1 MKINYKHDKIVGK
14 KRRKFGERQIKK
26 MNIDVNEL
34 EVMED
39 IASLAVVTGEKK
51 EKIFVLAAGN

>member
-1 MKINYKHDKIVGK
+1 
-14 KRRKFGERQIKK
+14 

-51 EKIFVLAAGN
+51 EKYL

>member
-1 MKINYKHDKIVGK
+1 MIKLLIK
-14 KRRKFGERQIKK
+14 KDENSGEKANKK

-39 IASLAVVTGEKK
+39 IASLAVVTGE
-51 EKIFVLAAGN
+51 EKRKYLL

>member
-1 MKINYKHDKIVGK
+1 
-14 KRRKFGERQIKK
+14 

-39 IASLAVVTGEKK
+39 IASIAVVTGEKNICFGSLK
-51 EKIFVLAAGN
+51 LVWHMQNE

>member
-1 MKINYKHDKIVGK
+1 
-14 KRRKFGERQIKK
+14 

-51 EKIFVLAAGN
+51 RKIFVLAVGN

>member
-1 MKINYKHDKIVGK
+1 
-14 KRRKFGERQIKK
+14 

-51 EKIFVLAAGN
+51 EKTQAKIYQSSVRYGADRPARYQSFFV